1 MSLSSVHISYILAG
15 ISDGE
20 PWYYGRIP
28 IRTWVELPSSY
39 PRRKSGQ
46 IFILRKNESGHDRP
60 ISDLASKLDVR
71 GPVRLR
77 HNLLSRFI
85 LLHHY
90 PPIILQQQTQSEMLS
105 GPYRICGSSVD
116 SHSIENRVYGRSL
129 TRTPKN
135 SITLVPIVC
144 PDQRRPPHF
153 LNVPTVFSCT
163 RRK

>member
-71 GPVRLR
+71 GPGPTLSLYSESGLLE
-77 HNLLSRFI
+77 NLQAQGPAGTPGYI
-85 LLHHY
+85 C
-90 PPIILQQQTQSEMLS
+90 IIEDH
-105 GPYRICGSSVD
+105 GI
-116 SHSIENRVYGRSL
+116 
-129 TRTPKN
+129 
-135 SITLVPIVC
+135 
-144 PDQRRPPHF
+144 
-153 LNVPTVFSCT
+153 
-163 RRK
+163 